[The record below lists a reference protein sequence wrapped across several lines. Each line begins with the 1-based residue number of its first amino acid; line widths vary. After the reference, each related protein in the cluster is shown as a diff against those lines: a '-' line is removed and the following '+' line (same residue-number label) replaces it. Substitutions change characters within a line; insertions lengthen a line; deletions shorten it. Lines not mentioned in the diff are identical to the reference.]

1 MADQNIQFAREA
13 RSSALSATQSNKPAT
28 DMVDTVLVT
37 VTEEDVC
44 KLMFSM
50 KEIH

>member
-1 MADQNIQFAREA
+1 MADQSIQFARDA
-13 RSSALSATQSNKPAT
+13 ISSALSATQSNKPAT
-28 DMVDTVLVT
+28 DMVETMPVT